1 MIKREILE
9 EIKQVSAKIF
19 QTNYKSNNSRTGH
32 KFLQRKLQGPR
43 LASYYP
49 SKVPV
54 SKMREI
60 IGLPIPNSQHTLRME
75 ILEEKVRKGKG
86 PVKRGSK

>member
-1 MIKREILE
+1 MVKREILE
-9 EIKQVSAKIF
+9 EIKQVSANIF
-19 QTNYKSNNSRTGH
+19 QTNYKSNNSRTGN

-49 SKVPV
+49 TKVPF
-54 SKMREI
+54 SRMREI
-60 IGLPIPNSQHTLRME
+60 TGLPIPNSEHSLRME
-75 ILEEKVRKGKG
+75 ILEEKTRKGKG